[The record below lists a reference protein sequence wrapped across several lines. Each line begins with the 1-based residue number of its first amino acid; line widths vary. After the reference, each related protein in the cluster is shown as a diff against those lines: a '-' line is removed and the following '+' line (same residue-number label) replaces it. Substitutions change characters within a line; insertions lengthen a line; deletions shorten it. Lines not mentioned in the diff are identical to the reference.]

1 MLHRPIDL
9 EAVCITEITTNLKKK
24 SGKRPPIRSQR
35 PPKYARLGRIY
46 ICKRLHVKDCVRGHG
61 RPPTMRPDKSM
72 GSQTMTTP
80 ISEIGSQSPNSI
92 HFVPSSSSIPPSA
105 PASSS
110 YSFPSTS
117 PMRNLLRRTKQEQQH
132 TSFDLTPI
140 APAWYVE
147 RRTGK
152 ARIRNWLDRQYYQYE
167 VTWGLY
173 VLTPTEKIIINTL
186 VLSFFSLILY
196 GFAKLTVFHY
206 VVDVICQCATI
217 LARNGRV
224 ILQELSELLMDRS
237 ISSSSS
243 VLAHGGREDYVIS
256 TAQV

>member
-1 MLHRPIDL
+1 
-9 EAVCITEITTNLKKK
+9 
-24 SGKRPPIRSQR
+24 
-35 PPKYARLGRIY
+35 
-46 ICKRLHVKDCVRGHG
+46 
-61 RPPTMRPDKSM
+61 MRPHKSM

-80 ISEIGSQSPNSI
+80 ISEIVSQSSNSI
-92 HFVPSSSSIPPSA
+92 HLVHSSGSIPPSA
-105 PASSS
+105 PASASS
-110 YSFPSTS
+110 SFSSAS
-117 PMRNLLRRTKQEQQH
+117 PRRNPLRQTKHEHH

-140 APAWYVE
+140 TPAWYVK
-147 RRTGK
+147 RPTNK
-152 ARIRNWLDRQYYQYE
+152 TRIRNWLDRQYYQFE

-173 VLTPTEKIIINTL
+173 VLTPTEKIMINTL